1 MCIGTST
8 AWRGIRN
15 RRANRLDTLLSIDLS
30 ARYGSKPDVLRDV
43 AFSIDRGEILG
54 LVGPSGCGKST
65 LSLAILRLL
74 HLKRGEARGSIA
86 FQGRDLMQLRER
98 EMRALRGKEIGLV
111 LQSPLASLNPALRI
125 GTQLEEA
132 WRAHVRGPRAE
143 CQAAIRQMLNTVS
156 LPSDEEFLRR
166 YPSQMSVGQAQRV
179 LIGMSVLHH
188 PALLL
193 ADEPTSA
200 LDPVTQAEILKL
212 FADLSRRFDMSIL
225 YISHDLLSVAAISHR
240 VAVLSAGQIVECA
253 ETAQVFRNP
262 QHPYTRALVE
272 SIPLQALND
281 LAGRP
286 AARAAAS
293 GQAL

>member
-1 MCIGTST
+1 V
-8 AWRGIRN
+8 
-15 RRANRLDTLLSIDLS
+15 DTLLSIKLS
-30 ARYGSKPDVLRDV
+30 ARYGNKPDVLREV
-43 AFSIDRGEILG
+43 AFDIDRGEILG

-132 WRAHVRGPRAE
+132 WRAHVRGPRVE
-143 CQAAIRQMLNTVS
+143 CQAAIRQMLETVS

-179 LIGMSVLHH
+179 LIGMAVLHR

-200 LDPVTQAEILKL
+200 LDPVTQSEILKL
-212 FADLSRRFDMSIL
+212 FADLSRRLNMSIL

-253 ETAQVFRNP
+253 PTAQVFRNP

-286 AARAAAS
+286 ATRAAAS
-293 GQAL
+293 GQTL

>member
-1 MCIGTST
+1 ME
-8 AWRGIRN
+8 
-15 RRANRLDTLLSIDLS
+15 TLLNISLS
-30 ARYGSKPDVLRDV
+30 ARYGSKPDVLREV
-43 AFSIDRGEILG
+43 SFAIGRGEILG

-74 HLKRGEARGSIA
+74 HLKRGETRGSIT

-98 EMRALRGKEIGLV
+98 DMRALRGKEIGLV

-125 GTQLEEA
+125 GTQLAEA
-132 WRAHVRGPRAE
+132 WRAHVRGPRDQ
-143 CQAAIRQMLNTVS
+143 CQQAIRQMLETVS

-179 LIGMSVLHH
+179 LIGMAVLHR

-200 LDPVTQAEILKL
+200 LDPVTQSEILKL
-212 FADLSRRFDMSIL
+212 FADLSRRFNMSIL

-262 QHPYTRALVE
+262 SHPYTRALVD
-272 SIPLQALND
+272 SIPLQALNE
-281 LAGRP
+281 LAGSQRP
-286 AARAAAS
+286 AARGAAS
-293 GQAL
+293 GATL

>member
-1 MCIGTST
+1 M
-8 AWRGIRN
+8 
-15 RRANRLDTLLSIDLS
+15 DTLLSIHLS
-30 ARYGSKPDVLRDV
+30 ARYGSKPDVLREV
-43 AFSIDRGEILG
+43 AFSIDHGEILG

-86 FQGRDLMQLRER
+86 FQGRDLMQLREK
-98 EMRALRGKEIGLV
+98 EMRAIRGKEIGLV

-132 WRAHVRGPRAE
+132 WHAHVRGPRAE
-143 CQAAIRQMLNTVS
+143 CQVAIRQMLNTVS
-156 LPSDEEFLRR
+156 LPSGDEFLRR

-179 LIGMSVLHH
+179 LIGMAVLHH

-240 VAVLSAGQIVECA
+240 VAVLSEGQVVECA

-262 QHPYTRALVE
+262 QHPYTRALVD

-286 AARAAAS
+286 AARGAAS
-293 GQAL
+293 GQRL

>member
-1 MCIGTST
+1 ME
-8 AWRGIRN
+8 
-15 RRANRLDTLLSIDLS
+15 TLLNISLS
-30 ARYGSKPDVLRDV
+30 ARYGGKADVLRDV
-43 AFSIDRGEILG
+43 EFSLGRGEILG

-74 HLKRGEARGSIA
+74 YLKRGEARGRIE
-86 FQGRDLMQLRER
+86 FRGRDLMQLRER

-111 LQSPLASLNPALRI
+111 LQSPLASLNPALRV

-132 WRAHVRGPRAE
+132 WRAHVRGPRQE
-143 CQAAIRQMLNTVS
+143 CQAAIRQMLETVS
-156 LPSDEEFLRR
+156 LPSEEEFLRR

-179 LIGMSVLHH
+179 LIGMAVLHR

-212 FADLSRRFDMSIL
+212 FADLSQRFNMGIL

-253 ETAQVFRNP
+253 ETAQVFQNP

-272 SIPLQALND
+272 SIPLQVLNE

-286 AARAAAS
+286 AVRAAAS
-293 GQAL
+293 GQSK

>member
-1 MCIGTST
+1 MES
-8 AWRGIRN
+8 
-15 RRANRLDTLLSIDLS
+15 LLKLSLS
-30 ARYGSKPDVLRDV
+30 AHYANKPAVLREV
-43 AFSIDRGEILG
+43 TFEIGRGEVLG

-74 HLKRGEARGSIA
+74 HLKRGAATGSIE
-86 FQGRDLMQLRER
+86 FQGRDLMLLRES

-125 GTQLEEA
+125 GTQLAEA
-132 WRAHVRGPRAE
+132 WRAHVKSSRE
-143 CQAAIRQMLNTVS
+143 DCNEAIRQMLSTVS
-156 LPSDEEFLRR
+156 LPSDDEFLRR

-179 LIGMSVLHH
+179 LIGMAVLHR

-200 LDPVTQAEILKL
+200 LDPVTQSEILRL
-212 FADLSRRFDMSIL
+212 FADLSQRFNMSIL

-262 QHPYTRALVE
+262 QHPYTRALVD
-272 SIPLQALND
+272 SIPLQALNA
-281 LAGRP
+281 LAGGQH
-286 AARAAAS
+286 AATRAAAAGS
-293 GQAL
+293 VK

>member
-1 MCIGTST
+1 M
-8 AWRGIRN
+8 RN
-15 RRANRLDTLLSIDLS
+15 RRANKLDTLLSIKLS
-30 ARYGSKPDVLRDV
+30 ARYGNKPDVLREV

-86 FQGRDLMQLRER
+86 FQGRDLMQLSER
-98 EMRALRGKEIGLV
+98 EMRALRGREIGLV

-125 GTQLEEA
+125 GSQLEEA

-143 CQAAIRQMLNTVS
+143 CQAEIRQMLETVS

-179 LIGMSVLHH
+179 LIGMAVLHH

-262 QHPYTRALVE
+262 QHPYTRALVD

-286 AARAAAS
+286 AARGAAS
-293 GQAL
+293 GQRL

>member
-1 MCIGTST
+1 M
-8 AWRGIRN
+8 RN
-15 RRANRLDTLLSIDLS
+15 RRANRLDTLLSIELS
-30 ARYGSKPDVLRDV
+30 ARYGSKPDVLREV

-98 EMRALRGKEIGLV
+98 EMRALRGKQIGLV

-132 WRAHVRGPRAE
+132 WRAHVRGPRAG
-143 CQAAIRQMLNTVS
+143 CQAAIRQMLDTVS

-179 LIGMSVLHH
+179 LIGMAVLHR

-200 LDPVTQAEILKL
+200 LDPVTQSEILKL
-212 FADLSRRFDMSIL
+212 FADLSRRLDMSIL

-272 SIPLQALND
+272 SIPLQALNE

-286 AARAAAS
+286 AARGAAS
-293 GQAL
+293 GQSL

>member
-1 MCIGTST
+1 M
-8 AWRGIRN
+8 
-15 RRANRLDTLLSIDLS
+15 DTLLNISLS
-30 ARYGSKPDVLRDV
+30 ARYGNKADVLREV
-43 AFSIDRGEILG
+43 EFSIARGEILG
-54 LVGPSGCGKST
+54 LVGSSGCGKST

-74 HLKRGEARGSIA
+74 HLKRGEARGSIQ

-98 EMRALRGKEIGLV
+98 EMRAIRGKEIGLV
-111 LQSPLASLNPALRI
+111 LQSPVASLNPALRI

-132 WRAHVRGPRAE
+132 WRAHVRASKDE
-143 CQAAIRQMLNTVS
+143 AKQAIRQTLEMVS
-156 LPSDEEFLRR
+156 LPVDDEFLRR

-179 LIGMSVLHH
+179 LIGMSVLHR

-200 LDPVTQAEILKL
+200 LDPITQVEILKL
-212 FADLSRRFDMSIL
+212 FADLSRRLNMSIL

-262 QHPYTRALVE
+262 SHPYTRALVD
-272 SIPLQALND
+272 SIPLQTLNE
-281 LAGRP
+281 LAGQP
-286 AARAAAS
+286 AAKGAAS
-293 GQAL
+293 GKTS

>member
-1 MCIGTST
+1 VE
-8 AWRGIRN
+8 
-15 RRANRLDTLLSIDLS
+15 TLLNISLS
-30 ARYGSKPDVLRDV
+30 ARYGTKPNVLRGV
-43 AFSIDRGEILG
+43 TFEIGRGEILG

-74 HLKRGEARGSIA
+74 HLKRGEAHGSIV

-125 GTQLEEA
+125 GSQFAEA
-132 WRAHVRGPRAE
+132 WRAHVRGSREE
-143 CQAAIRQMLNTVS
+143 CQQAIRQMLATVS
-156 LPSDEEFLRR
+156 LPSDDEFLRR
-166 YPSQMSVGQAQRV
+166 YPSQLSVGQAQRV
-179 LIGMSVLHH
+179 LIGMAVLHR

-200 LDPVTQAEILKL
+200 LDPVTQSEILKL
-212 FADLSRRFDMSIL
+212 FADLSLRFNMSIL

-262 QHPYTRALVE
+262 AHPYTRALVD
-272 SIPLQALND
+272 SIPLQALNE
-281 LAGRP
+281 LAGGQRL
-286 AARAAAS
+286 ARGAAS
-293 GQAL
+293 GTTL

>member
-1 MCIGTST
+1 VE
-8 AWRGIRN
+8 
-15 RRANRLDTLLSIDLS
+15 TLLNISLS
-30 ARYGSKPDVLRDV
+30 ARYGTKPDVLREV
-43 AFSIDRGEILG
+43 QFTIGRGEILG

-74 HLKRGEARGSIA
+74 HLTRGEARGSIE

-125 GTQLEEA
+125 GTQLAEA
-132 WRAHVRGPRAE
+132 WRAHVRGSREE
-143 CQAAIRQMLNTVS
+143 CQQAIRQMLETVS

-179 LIGMSVLHH
+179 LIGMAVLHR

-200 LDPVTQAEILKL
+200 LDPVTQSEILKL
-212 FADLSRRFDMSIL
+212 FADLSRRFNMSIL

-262 QHPYTRALVE
+262 SHPYTRALVD
-272 SIPLQALND
+272 SIPLRALNE
-281 LAGRP
+281 LAGSQRP
-286 AARAAAS
+286 AARGAAS
-293 GQAL
+293 GAAL

>member
-1 MCIGTST
+1 MES
-8 AWRGIRN
+8 
-15 RRANRLDTLLSIDLS
+15 LLKISLS
-30 ARYGSKPDVLRDV
+30 AHYANKPAVLREV
-43 AFSIDRGEILG
+43 AFEIGRGEILG

-74 HLKRGEARGSIA
+74 HLKRGAATGSIE
-86 FQGRDLMQLRER
+86 FQGRDLMQMPEK

-125 GTQLEEA
+125 GTQLSEA
-132 WRAHVRGPRAE
+132 WHAHVRSSKEE
-143 CQAAIRQMLNTVS
+143 CQQAIRQMLTTVS
-156 LPSDEEFLRR
+156 LPSDAEFLRR

-179 LIGMSVLHH
+179 LIGMAVLHR
-188 PALLL
+188 PSLLL

-200 LDPVTQAEILKL
+200 LDSVTQSEILKL
-212 FADLSRRFDMSIL
+212 FANLSQRFNMSIL

-262 QHPYTRALVE
+262 QHPYTRALVD
-272 SIPLQALND
+272 SIPLQALNE
-281 LAGRP
+281 LAGNRGL
-286 AARAAAS
+286 ARGAAS
-293 GQAL
+293 GAAL

>member
-1 MCIGTST
+1 MEK
-8 AWRGIRN
+8 
-15 RRANRLDTLLSIDLS
+15 LLKISLS
-30 ARYGSKPDVLRDV
+30 ARYGKQPDVLREIE
-43 AFSIDRGEILG
+43 FHIDRGEVLG

-74 HLKRGEARGSIA
+74 YLNRGEARGSIK
-86 FQGRDLMQLRER
+86 FQGRDLMQLSES

-125 GTQLEEA
+125 GSQLAEA
-132 WRAHVRGPRAE
+132 WRAHVRGPKEE
-143 CQAAIRQMLNTVS
+143 CQQAIRQMLETVS

-179 LIGMSVLHH
+179 LIGMAVLHR

-212 FADLSRRFDMSIL
+212 FGDLSRRFNMSIL

-262 QHPYTRALVE
+262 SHPYTRALVD
-272 SIPLQALND
+272 SIPLLALNE
-281 LAGRP
+281 LAGSSEKHL
-286 AARAAAS
+286 AARGAAS
-293 GQAL
+293 GTTL

>member
-1 MCIGTST
+1 MES
-8 AWRGIRN
+8 
-15 RRANRLDTLLSIDLS
+15 LLKLSLS
-30 ARYGSKPDVLRDV
+30 AHYANKPAVLREV
-43 AFSIDRGEILG
+43 TFEIGRGEILG

-74 HLKRGEARGSIA
+74 HLKRGAATGSIE
-86 FQGRDLMQLRER
+86 FQGRDLMLLRES

-125 GTQLEEA
+125 GTQLAEA
-132 WRAHVRGPRAE
+132 WRAHVKSSRE
-143 CQAAIRQMLNTVS
+143 DCNEAIRQMLSTVS
-156 LPSDEEFLRR
+156 LPSDDEFLRR

-179 LIGMSVLHH
+179 LIGMAVLHR

-200 LDPVTQAEILKL
+200 LDPVTQSEILRL
-212 FADLSRRFDMSIL
+212 FANLSQRFNMSIL

-262 QHPYTRALVE
+262 QHPYTRALVD
-272 SIPLQALND
+272 SIPLQALNE
-281 LAGRP
+281 LAGNQH
-286 AARAAAS
+286 ATARTAAAGS
-293 GQAL
+293 SK

>member
-1 MCIGTST
+1 ME
-8 AWRGIRN
+8 
-15 RRANRLDTLLSIDLS
+15 TLLNLSIS
-30 ARYGSKPDVLRDV
+30 ARYGGKADVLREV
-43 AFSIDRGEILG
+43 EFSLGRGEILG

-74 HLKRGEARGSIA
+74 HLKRGEARGRIE
-86 FQGRDLMQLRER
+86 FRGQDLMQLRER

-132 WRAHVRGPRAE
+132 WRAHVRGPRQE
-143 CQAAIRQMLNTVS
+143 CQAAIRQMLETVS
-156 LPSDEEFLRR
+156 LPSEEEFLRR

-179 LIGMSVLHH
+179 LIGMAVLHR

-200 LDPVTQAEILKL
+200 LDPVTQSEILKL
-212 FADLSRRFDMSIL
+212 FADLSRRFNMGIL

-253 ETAQVFRNP
+253 ETAQVFQNP

-272 SIPLQALND
+272 SIPLQILNE

-286 AARAAAS
+286 AARGAAS
-293 GQAL
+293 GRSQ

>member
-1 MCIGTST
+1 M
-8 AWRGIRN
+8 
-15 RRANRLDTLLSIDLS
+15 DTLINISLS
-30 ARYGSKPDVLRDV
+30 ARYGSKPDVLREV
-43 AFSIDRGEILG
+43 AFSIGRGEILG

-74 HLKRGEARGSIA
+74 HLKRGEARGSVE
-86 FQGRDLMQLRER
+86 FLGRDLMQLRER

-132 WRAHVRGPRAE
+132 WRAHVRGPREE
-143 CQAAIRQMLNTVS
+143 CEAAIRQMLETVS
-156 LPSDEEFLRR
+156 LTSDEEFLRR

-179 LIGMSVLHH
+179 LIGMAVLHR

-200 LDPVTQAEILKL
+200 LDPVTQSEILRL
-212 FADLSRRFDMSIL
+212 FSDLSRRFKMSIL
-225 YISHDLLSVAAISHR
+225 YISHDLLSVAAISQR

-262 QHPYTRALVE
+262 SHPYTRALVD
-272 SIPLQALND
+272 SIPLQVLNE

-286 AARAAAS
+286 AARGAAS

>member
-1 MCIGTST
+1 
-8 AWRGIRN
+8 
-15 RRANRLDTLLSIDLS
+15 LDTLLSIKLS
-30 ARYGSKPDVLRDV
+30 ARYGGQPDVLRDV

-74 HLKRGEARGSIA
+74 HLKRGQARGSIA
-86 FQGRDLMQLRER
+86 FQGRDLMQLGER
-98 EMRALRGKEIGLV
+98 DMRALRGKEIGLV
-111 LQSPLASLNPALRI
+111 LQSPLASLNPALRV

-143 CQAAIRQMLNTVS
+143 GQAAIRQMLGTVS

-179 LIGMSVLHH
+179 LIGMAVLHR

-212 FADLSRRFDMSIL
+212 FADLSRRLDMSIL

-240 VAVLSAGQIVECA
+240 VAVLSAGQIVEWA

-272 SIPLQALND
+272 SIPLQALNE

-286 AARAAAS
+286 AARGAAS
-293 GQAL
+293 GQSF

>member
-1 MCIGTST
+1 MES
-8 AWRGIRN
+8 
-15 RRANRLDTLLSIDLS
+15 LLKISLS
-30 ARYGSKPDVLRDV
+30 ADYPNKPGVLRDV
-43 AFSIDRGEILG
+43 AFEISRGEILG

-65 LSLAILRLL
+65 LSLAVLRLL
-74 HLKRGEARGSIA
+74 HLKRGQATGSIK

-125 GTQLEEA
+125 GTQLNEA
-132 WRAHVRGPRAE
+132 WRAHVRGSREE
-143 CQAAIRQMLNTVS
+143 CQQAVREMLATVS

-179 LIGMSVLHH
+179 LIGMAVLHR

-200 LDPVTQAEILKL
+200 LDPVTQSEILKL
-212 FADLSRRFDMSIL
+212 FATLSQRFNMSIL

-240 VAVLSAGQIVECA
+240 VAVLSAGHIVECA

-281 LAGRP
+281 LAGRQNT
-286 AARAAAS
+286 AARATAS
-293 GQAL
+293 GATR

>member
-1 MCIGTST
+1 MG
-8 AWRGIRN
+8 ALL
-15 RRANRLDTLLSIDLS
+15 RLSLS
-30 ARYGSKPDVLRDV
+30 ARYGNKSDVLREV
-43 AFSIDRGEILG
+43 EFAIEPGEILG

-74 HLKRGEARGSIA
+74 HLRQGSARGTVL

-98 EMRALRGKEIGLV
+98 EMCALRGKEIGLV
-111 LQSPLASLNPALRI
+111 LQSPLASLNPALRV
-125 GTQLEEA
+125 GTQLAEA
-132 WRAHVRGPRAE
+132 WRAHASGSPEACR
-143 CQAAIRQMLNTVS
+143 AAIQEMLKMVS
-156 LPSDEEFLRR
+156 LPADDEFLRR

-179 LIGMSVLHH
+179 LIGMAVLHR

-212 FADLSRRFDMSIL
+212 FADLSRRLDMSIL

-262 QHPYTRALVE
+262 SHPYTRALVD
-272 SIPLQALND
+272 SIPLQTLNE
-281 LAGRP
+281 LAGRA
-286 AARAAAS
+286 AARGAAA
-293 GQAL
+293 GTI

>member
-1 MCIGTST
+1 M
-8 AWRGIRN
+8 
-15 RRANRLDTLLSIDLS
+15 DKLLHISLS
-30 ARYGSKPDVLRDV
+30 ARYGKQPDVLREV
-43 AFSIDRGEILG
+43 EFHIDRGEILG

-74 HLKRGEARGSIA
+74 YLKRGEARGSIH
-86 FQGRDLMQLRER
+86 FQDRDLMLLRES

-125 GTQLEEA
+125 GSQLAEA
-132 WRAHVRGPRAE
+132 WRAHVRGPKEE
-143 CQAAIRQMLNTVS
+143 CQQAIRQILETVS
-156 LPSDEEFLRR
+156 LPSDEGFLRR
-166 YPSQMSVGQAQRV
+166 YPAQMSVGQAQRV
-179 LIGMSVLHH
+179 LIGMAVLHR

-200 LDPVTQAEILKL
+200 LDPVTQSEILKL
-212 FADLSRRFDMSIL
+212 FRDLSRRFNMSIL

-262 QHPYTRALVE
+262 SHPYTRALVD
-272 SIPLQALND
+272 SIPLQALNE
-281 LAGRP
+281 LAGSSEKRP
-286 AARAAAS
+286 AARGAAS
-293 GQAL
+293 GTTL

>member
-1 MCIGTST
+1 M
-8 AWRGIRN
+8 
-15 RRANRLDTLLSIDLS
+15 RRQRASNVESLLNISLS
-30 ARYGSKPDVLRDV
+30 ARYGKQPDVLREA
-43 AFSIDRGEILG
+43 AFSIEPGEILG

-74 HLKRGEARGSIA
+74 HLKRGAARGSVH
-86 FQGRDLMQLRER
+86 FQGRDLMLLREKD
-98 EMRALRGKEIGLV
+98 MRALRGKEIGLV

-125 GTQLEEA
+125 STQLEEA
-132 WRAHVRGPRAE
+132 WRAHVRGSREE
-143 CQAAIRQMLNTVS
+143 CRQAIRQMLETVS
-156 LPSDEEFLRR
+156 LPSSEDFLRR

-179 LIGMSVLHH
+179 LIGMAVLHR

-200 LDPVTQAEILKL
+200 LDPVTQAEILTL
-212 FADLSRRFDMSIL
+212 FADLSRRFNMSIL

-286 AARAAAS
+286 AARGAAS
-293 GQAL
+293 GAAP

>member
-1 MCIGTST
+1 M
-8 AWRGIRN
+8 RN
-15 RRANRLDTLLSIDLS
+15 RRANKLDTLLSIKLS
-30 ARYGSKPDVLRDV
+30 ARYGSKPDVLREV

-86 FQGRDLMQLRER
+86 FQGRDLMQLSER
-98 EMRALRGKEIGLV
+98 EMRALRGREIGLV

-125 GTQLEEA
+125 GSQLEEA

-143 CQAAIRQMLNTVS
+143 CQAEIRRMLETVS

-179 LIGMSVLHH
+179 LIGMAVLHH

-262 QHPYTRALVE
+262 QHPYTRALVD

-286 AARAAAS
+286 AARGAAS
-293 GQAL
+293 GQRL

>member
-1 MCIGTST
+1 VE
-8 AWRGIRN
+8 
-15 RRANRLDTLLSIDLS
+15 TLLNISLS
-30 ARYGSKPDVLRDV
+30 ARYGNKPDVLRDV
-43 AFSIDRGEILG
+43 AFTLGRGEILG

-74 HLKRGEARGSIA
+74 HLKRGEARGSIE
-86 FQGRDLMQLRER
+86 FQGRNLMELRER

-125 GTQLEEA
+125 GTQLAEA
-132 WRAHVRGPRAE
+132 WQAHVRGSREE
-143 CQAAIRQMLNTVS
+143 CQRAIRQMLETVS
-156 LPSDEEFLRR
+156 LPADEEFLRR

-179 LIGMSVLHH
+179 LIGMAVLHR

-200 LDPVTQAEILKL
+200 LDPVTQSEILKL
-212 FADLSRRFDMSIL
+212 FADLSRRFNMSIL

-262 QHPYTRALVE
+262 SHPYTRALVD
-272 SIPLQALND
+272 SISLQALND
-281 LAGRP
+281 LAGGARL
-286 AARAAAS
+286 AARGAAS
-293 GQAL
+293 GTI

>member
-1 MCIGTST
+1 MMES
-8 AWRGIRN
+8 
-15 RRANRLDTLLSIDLS
+15 LLKISLS
-30 ARYGSKPDVLRDV
+30 AHYANKLAVLREV
-43 AFSIDRGEILG
+43 TFEIGRGEILG

-74 HLKRGEARGSIA
+74 HLKRGAATGSIE
-86 FQGRDLMQLRER
+86 FQGRDLMQLRES

-125 GTQLEEA
+125 GTQLSEA
-132 WRAHVRGPRAE
+132 WHAHVRGSRAE
-143 CQAAIRQMLNTVS
+143 CQQAIRQMLTTVS
-156 LPSDEEFLRR
+156 LPCDDDFLRR

-179 LIGMSVLHH
+179 LIGMAVLHR

-200 LDPVTQAEILKL
+200 LDPVTQSEILKL
-212 FADLSRRFDMSIL
+212 FADLSQRFNMSIL

-262 QHPYTRALVE
+262 QHPYTRALVD

-281 LAGRP
+281 LAGPRGL
-286 AARAAAS
+286 ARGAAS
-293 GQAL
+293 GSTQ

>member
-1 MCIGTST
+1 MES
-8 AWRGIRN
+8 
-15 RRANRLDTLLSIDLS
+15 LLNISLS
-30 ARYGSKPDVLRDV
+30 AQYGSKPDVLREV
-43 AFSIDRGEILG
+43 EFTIGCGEILG

-74 HLKRGEARGSIA
+74 HLRQGAARGSVN

-98 EMRALRGKEIGLV
+98 EMRDLRGKKIGLV

-132 WRAHVRGPRAE
+132 WRAHVRSSREE
-143 CQAAIRQMLNTVS
+143 CQQAIHQMLETVS
-156 LPSDEEFLRR
+156 LPSDTDFLRK

-179 LIGMSVLHH
+179 LIGMAVLHR

-212 FADLSRRFDMSIL
+212 FADLSRRFNMSIL

-253 ETAQVFRNP
+253 ETAQIFRNP

-281 LAGRP
+281 LAGRS
-286 AARAAAS
+286 AARGAAS
-293 GQAL
+293 GAAL

>member
-1 MCIGTST
+1 
-8 AWRGIRN
+8 
-15 RRANRLDTLLSIDLS
+15 LDTLLSIRLS
-30 ARYGSKPDVLRDV
+30 ARYGSKPDVLREV
-43 AFSIDRGEILG
+43 SFSIDRGEILG

-143 CQAAIRQMLNTVS
+143 GQVAIRQMLNTVS

-166 YPSQMSVGQAQRV
+166 YPSQVSVGQAQRV
-179 LIGMSVLHH
+179 LIGMAVLHH

-225 YISHDLLSVAAISHR
+225 YISHDLLSVAAISDR

-262 QHPYTRALVE
+262 QHPYTRALVA

-281 LAGRP
+281 LAGKP
-286 AARAAAS
+286 AARGAAS
-293 GQAL
+293 GQRV

>member
-1 MCIGTST
+1 MQDPTRLAAEAENSLENAEWRDALTDVVETDGEKRAAALLST
-8 AWRGIRN
+8 LLEHARALGVPLGSRSVTPYGNTIPLERQGSFPGDLALEERLTALMRWN
-15 RRANRLDTLLSIDLS
+15 ALAMVVRANNAHGELGGHIASYASAADL
-30 ARYGSKPDVLRDV
+30 
-43 AFSIDRGEILG
+43 FE
-54 LVGPSGCGKST
+54 VGFN
-65 LSLAILRLL
+65 
-74 HLKRGEARGSIA
+74 H
-86 FQGRDLMQLRER
+86 FF
-98 EMRALRGKEIGLV
+98 
-111 LQSPLASLNPALRI
+111 
-125 GTQLEEA
+125 
-132 WRAHVRGPRAE
+132 RGPRAE
-143 CQAAIRQMLNTVS
+143 GQAAIRQMLGTVS

-179 LIGMSVLHH
+179 LIGMAVLHR

-212 FADLSRRFDMSIL
+212 FADLSRRLDMSIL

-240 VAVLSAGQIVECA
+240 VAVLSAGQIVEWA

-272 SIPLQALND
+272 SIPLQALNE

-286 AARAAAS
+286 AARGAAS
-293 GQAL
+293 GQSF

>member
-1 MCIGTST
+1 LINIS
-8 AWRGIRN
+8 
-15 RRANRLDTLLSIDLS
+15 LS
-30 ARYGSKPDVLRDV
+30 ARYGSKPDVLREV
-43 AFSIDRGEILG
+43 AFSIGRGEILG

-74 HLKRGEARGSIA
+74 HLKRGEARGSVE
-86 FQGRDLMQLRER
+86 FLGRDLMQLRER

-132 WRAHVRGPRAE
+132 WRAHVRGPREE
-143 CQAAIRQMLNTVS
+143 CEAAIRQMLETVS

-179 LIGMSVLHH
+179 LIGMAVLHR

-200 LDPVTQAEILKL
+200 LDPVTQSEILRL
-212 FADLSRRFDMSIL
+212 FSDLSRRFKMSIL
-225 YISHDLLSVAAISHR
+225 YISHDLLSVAAISQR

-262 QHPYTRALVE
+262 AHPYTRALVD
-272 SIPLQALND
+272 SIPLQVLNE

-286 AARAAAS
+286 AARGAAS

>member
-1 MCIGTST
+1 M
-8 AWRGIRN
+8 RN
-15 RRANRLDTLLSIDLS
+15 RRANKLDTLLSIKLS
-30 ARYGSKPDVLRDV
+30 ARYGSKPDVLREV

-86 FQGRDLMQLRER
+86 FQGRDLMQLSER
-98 EMRALRGKEIGLV
+98 EMRALRGRDIGLV

-125 GTQLEEA
+125 GSQLEEA

-143 CQAAIRQMLNTVS
+143 CQAEIRQMLETVS

-179 LIGMSVLHH
+179 LIGMAVLHH

-262 QHPYTRALVE
+262 QHPYTRALVD

-286 AARAAAS
+286 AARGAAS
-293 GQAL
+293 GQRL

>member
-1 MCIGTST
+1 M
-8 AWRGIRN
+8 
-15 RRANRLDTLLSIDLS
+15 DTLLSVRLS
-30 ARYGSKPDVLRDV
+30 ACYGSSPDVLREV
-43 AFSIDRGEILG
+43 SFSIDRGEILG

-125 GTQLEEA
+125 GAQLEEA

-143 CQAAIRQMLNTVS
+143 CRVAIRQILETVS
-156 LPSDEEFLRR
+156 LPSEEEFLRR

-179 LIGMSVLHH
+179 LIGMAVLHR

-262 QHPYTRALVE
+262 QHPYTRALVD

-286 AARAAAS
+286 AARGAAS
-293 GQAL
+293 GQRL

>member
-1 MCIGTST
+1 VESLVHIS
-8 AWRGIRN
+8 
-15 RRANRLDTLLSIDLS
+15 LS
-30 ARYGSKPDVLRDV
+30 ARYGSKPDVLREIE
-43 AFSIDRGEILG
+43 FTIGRGEILG

-74 HLKRGEARGSIA
+74 HLKHGTARGAIK

-132 WRAHVRGPRAE
+132 WRAHVRSSREE
-143 CQAAIRQMLNTVS
+143 CQQAIRQMLETVS
-156 LPSDEEFLRR
+156 LPSDADFLRK

-179 LIGMSVLHH
+179 LIGMAVLHR

-212 FADLSRRFDMSIL
+212 FADLSRRFNMSIL

-240 VAVLSAGQIVECA
+240 VAVLSEGQIVECA

-286 AARAAAS
+286 AARGAAS
-293 GQAL
+293 GAAL